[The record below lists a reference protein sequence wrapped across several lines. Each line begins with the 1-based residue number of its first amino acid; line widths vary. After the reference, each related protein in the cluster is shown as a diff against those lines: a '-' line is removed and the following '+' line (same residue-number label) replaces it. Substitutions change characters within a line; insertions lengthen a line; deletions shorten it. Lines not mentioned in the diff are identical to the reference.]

1 MTTTVKKGAGRPA
14 AAEKTNRHAQ
24 RTALPPQA
32 GSSGAQAIDA
42 ASCEGGEEA
51 HFAHLETNGECPWD
65 HASDKVVA
73 EARAIVPDPAP
84 EKPMG
89 ERTVAELR
97 KVASK
102 LLVPGARAMKRGEL
116 LTAILEA
123 EKAQAS
129 PRAQKTAAQVFEV
142 AEKSAP
148 ATPPRIGRKSAKAA
162 PEVVCE
168 KPQAP
173 KAPAEVVGASKSQ
186 AKADA
191 FVEAAA
197 ALGWAEKV
205 RSAPDQN
212 PYGVIVGRGNERI
225 AISWRDGV
233 FVGEECY
240 HSHPARSPRKVI
252 NASAAKKI
260 MAIPAAVADEEAR
273 KVTAHKGSPVRPGD
287 RERRGGHPRGLRT
300 ERLVDQRD
308 LRLDPGCLRQGQH
321 RRDLDPAGQV
331 RAEHPLHIDD
341 RLHLGP
347 GLLDRERPVRTLG
360 TLVMTAAVFWL
371 LYNIA
376 ILLGII

>member
-273 KVTAHKGSPVRPGD
+273 KVTAHKAARPRKD
-287 RERRGGHPRGLRT
+287 RSAETTTERRKALPF
-300 ERLVDQRD
+300 
-308 LRLDPGCLRQGQH
+308 DPETASDEEVIHAVSGRNVSWTNEISGSIQDAYVKGSIDEISIQPGKSG
-321 RRDLDPAGQV
+321 RSIRFTSMTGFTSV
-331 RAEHPLHIDD
+331 RVSSIVS
-341 RLHLGP
+341 
-347 GLLDRERPVRTLG
+347 VR
-360 TLVMTAAVFWL
+360 
-371 LYNIA
+371 
-376 ILLGII
+376 